1 VKFEY
6 AWMLNL
12 LLIIPGIVFLLVIE
26 NRKKKKALALFA
38 QPHLLPVLTEI
49 KKKSSI
55 FFKGFFFIL
64 SIAFFIVALSGPK
77 WGSHYQ
83 DVQRK
88 GVDIIFLLDASKSM
102 LAQDVKPDRME
113 RAKREINDF
122 LRVAEG
128 DRVGLVV
135 FSGDAFVQCPLT
147 LDYAAISMF
156 VNSINTDT
164 VPIKGTDMG
173 RGLSVCLD
181 AFDYTYATD
190 KVIIMITDG
199 EDNEQKGSNQAVKA
213 NDKQVKI
220 FVYGIGE
227 PEGSPIPIETG
238 GFEKDDKGN
247 LVLSKLNEDNL
258 IKIANTA
265 DGRYVRSVTGDLD
278 LDRLYFDGI
287 RKKTKAREL
296 QSDKIKVYEE
306 RFPLF
311 IAFGLFFLMLE
322 AIVDINY
329 KNKGKFLGV
338 FIFCLMLIP
347 IKYAFAVES
356 GESFYQKGLF
366 KEAEEAF
373 LKEDMETPKD
383 VRKRYNRGCASFKNS
398 NFNGAT
404 AAFESVL
411 RRTDKKNIKFN
422 AAFNLASS
430 HYMNGNY
437 KDAASYFKEALKLNP
452 EDEDARHNYE
462 LALKTLEASEKK
474 QKEQGDTQNKE
485 QQNKEQP
492 NKDNTEQKKPNEKTS
507 EDGQQ
512 QSNDKGPQED
522 KDNKDEQ
529 KEGNEDNKQDQ
540 DNQKSEPDQN
550 SNRENKSETD
560 GSNLKSDNA
569 PKDSGQDKTRASDLG
584 SDEKN
589 ITANEAQAFID
600 NVTEDPSEI
609 NKFRFKGR
617 NVYPQS
623 KKDW

>member
-1 VKFEY
+1 MKFEY
-6 AWMLNL
+6 SWMLNL

-26 NRKKKKALALFA
+26 NRKKKKALHLFA

-88 GVDIIFLLDASKSM
+88 GVDIIFLLDVSKSM
-102 LAQDVKPDRME
+102 LAQDIKPDRLE

-122 LRVAEG
+122 IKVAEG

-147 LDYAAISMF
+147 LDYGAISMF

-199 EDNEQKGSNQAVKA
+199 EDNEQKGFSQAVKA

-227 PEGSPIPIETG
+227 PEGSPIPVETG
-238 GFEKDDKGN
+238 GFKKDDKGN

-258 IKIANTA
+258 IKIANTT
-265 DGRYVRSVTGDLD
+265 DGRYVRAVTGDLD
-278 LDRLYFDGI
+278 LDRLYFEGI

-311 IAFGLFFLMLE
+311 IAVGLFFLMLE
-322 AIVDINY
+322 AIVDLNY
-329 KNKGKFLGV
+329 KNKGKLLGV

-347 IKYAFAVES
+347 VKRVFAVES

-373 LKEDMETPKD
+373 LKEDMENPKD

-398 NFNGAT
+398 NFKGAT

-411 RRTDKKNIKFN
+411 RRTEKKNIKFN

-437 KDAASYFKEALKLNP
+437 KDAASYFEEALKLNP

-462 LALKTLEASEKK
+462 LALKTLEASEKN
-474 QKEQGDTQNKE
+474 QKEQDDTQNKE
-485 QQNKEQP
+485 QQNK
-492 NKDNTEQKKPNEKTS
+492 DNTEKENPDGKNS

-512 QSNDKGPQED
+512 QSNDMDPG
-522 KDNKDEQ
+522 KDGDTKDEQ
-529 KEGNEDNKQDQ
+529 QQNNNEDNKQDQ
-540 DNQKSEPDQN
+540 GNQKSEPDQN
-550 SNRENKSETD
+550 SNGENKSETD
-560 GSNLKSDNA
+560 GSNLESDNA
-569 PKDSGQDKTRASDLG
+569 PKDSGQDKTSASDSG

>member
-1 VKFEY
+1 
-6 AWMLNL
+6 MLNL

-227 PEGSPIPIETG
+227 PEGSPIPVETG

-258 IKIANTA
+258 IKIADTA

-287 RKKTKAREL
+287 RKKTKAKEL

-311 IAFGLFFLMLE
+311 IAIGLFFLMLE
-322 AIVDINY
+322 AIVNLNY

-347 IKYAFAVES
+347 FKSVFAVES

-373 LKEDMETPKD
+373 LKEDMENPKD
-383 VRKRYNRGCASFKNS
+383 VRNRYNRGCASFKNS
-398 NFNGAT
+398 NFKGAT

-411 RRTDKKNIKFN
+411 RRTEKKNIKFN

-437 KDAASYFKEALKLNP
+437 KDAAAYFKKALTQNP

-485 QQNKEQP
+485 QQNKEQQ
-492 NKDNTEQKKPNEKTS
+492 NKDNTEKENSDGEKS

-512 QSNDKGPQED
+512 QSNDMEPG
-522 KDNKDEQ
+522 KDGDTKDEQ
-529 KEGNEDNKQDQ
+529 QQNNNGDNKQDQ
-540 DNQKSEPDQN
+540 DNQKSDPDPN
-550 SNRENKSETD
+550 STDENTNKTD
-560 GSNLKSDNA
+560 GSNVESDNA
-569 PKDSGQDKTRASDLG
+569 PNDSGQDKTSASDSD
-584 SDEKN
+584 SDEKK
-589 ITANEAQAFID
+589 ISANEAQAFID

-617 NVYPQS
+617 NVYPQP